1 MEWYAIRVKGHL
13 AGKGLSLF
21 EGLTATL
28 LPSGETLLTGQVPD
42 QAALHGI
49 LRRIHDLGLT
59 LVLVQQTAA
68 GDPASAPLET
78 PQPSR
83 PVPDEP

>member
-1 MEWYAIRVKGHL
+1 MEWYAIRVRGHL

-28 LPSGETLLTGQVPD
+28 LPSGETLLTGQLPD

-59 LVLVQQTAA
+59 LVLVQQAESA
-68 GDPASAPLET
+68 DLPPAPLEI
-78 PQPSR
+78 PQPGQQAA
-83 PVPDEP
+83 DEP